1 MKKNLMVENYPHERA
16 LHCETGSA
24 RNLFR
29 FYGKHFSE
37 AMIFGIGS
45 GIDFIHFP
53 IPLLN
58 NLECPL
64 FRSLTT
70 KVFKNFSKR
79 MGIKY
84 KLLTFRNENKAMEK
98 LDFLLESG
106 IPVGLVVEVLFLPY
120 FREISGDW
128 HFNGHQIVVVGK
140 EGDDYIVSD
149 TEWYLPS
156 DSYNKISSADLKKA
170 RFPKDLFALKGAMFY
185 IESFTDTIDMKQA
198 IVKGIKKTCFR
209 MIDNPLPFIGYKGIY
224 YLSKRMRN
232 YIKKY
237 GKMKALESIK
247 WQYTISEVAGTGGS
261 GYRFLYATFI
271 KEAAEYLKDKE
282 LSDIAIEMRK
292 VGDNWQQLALD
303 ITRYIKSEGAND
315 INVLADIVMSI
326 APKEEQVF
334 RKLKQWVKKQ

>member
-1 MKKNLMVENYPHERA
+1 MIDNYPHERA

-24 RNLFR
+24 RNLYK
-29 FYGKHFSE
+29 FYGKEFSE
-37 AMIFGIGS
+37 GMIFGIGS

-53 IPLLN
+53 VPLLN

-79 MGIKY
+79 MKIKY
-84 KLLTFRNENKAMEK
+84 KMLTFRDEEKAMKK
-98 LDFLLESG
+98 LDSLLEAG

-156 DSYNKISSADLKKA
+156 KSYNRISSADLKKA

-185 IESFTDTIDMKQA
+185 IESFSDNIDMKKA
-198 IVKGIKKTCFR
+198 IVKGIKKTCHR
-209 MIDNPLPFIGYKGIY
+209 MVGIPLPFVGYRGIY
-224 YLSKRMRN
+224 HLSARMRK
-232 YIKKY
+232 YINKY
-237 GKMKALESIK
+237 GKERALESIK

-261 GYRFLYATFI
+261 GYRFIYASFL
-271 KEAAEYLKDKE
+271 KEAAEYLKDEE
-282 LSDIAIEMRK
+282 LSELAKEMRQ
-292 VGDNWQQLALD
+292 VGDSWQQYAVES
-303 ITRYIKSEGAND
+303 TRYIKSEGAND
-315 INVLADIVMSI
+315 INLLADIIKSI
-326 APKEEQVF
+326 APQEEQIF
-334 RKLKQWVKKQ
+334 RKLKKWANKQ